1 MPGMRR
7 ADRRSE
13 SDDNA
18 INHPQSKQIEPPSNN
33 ELKQLLSTAR
43 SQRDEWQE
51 TAKAKERELEQ
62 KQHLYLEEQKKYQ
75 SALTLYQEVQQNY
88 QKTRTQY
95 EEVQTQARSYLM
107 QFEDAQAKA
116 TSYYTKYQEADA
128 QAQSNFTLY
137 QEAQTQFQSYL
148 TLYQTEKAR
157 GDELVVQCEQIQ
169 AQRDRYLALYN
180 ESQEELKF
188 ERRSKAGIKGWETR
202 RKKENQRLKQE
213 IAEMTVLLKD
223 SLDRKEEAIENLY
236 VVAERMDRIQQLVN
250 SVDEDSSTN
259 PAGMLQKLQRIW
271 QAVKEILAE

>member
-1 MPGMRR
+1 MPMKR
-7 ADRRSE
+7 ADRRSG
-13 SDDNA
+13 SDDNE
-18 INHPQSKQIEPPSNN
+18 INYPQSRQSEPLSYHEVKQRLTIEKA
-33 ELKQLLSTAR
+33 ERTK
-43 SQRDEWQE
+43 WQE
-51 TAKAKERELEQ
+51 LAEAKQQEFEQ
-62 KQHLYLEEQKKYQ
+62 THHLYLEEQQKYQ
-75 SALTLYQEVQQNY
+75 SALTLYQEVQENY

-95 EEVQTQARSYLM
+95 EEVQTQARSYLV
-107 QFEDAQAKA
+107 QFEEAEAKA

-128 QAQSNFTLY
+128 QAQSNFVLY
-137 QEAQTQFQSYL
+137 EEAQTQFQSYL

-213 IAEMTVLLKD
+213 IAEMTILLKD

-250 SVDEDSSTN
+250 SVDEDTSTN